1 MLTSD
6 LLPQHLNL
14 AFFETG
20 ILMGL
25 KLVNGLA
32 GQQTLGLCLSSHC
45 SGYMCESP
53 RPGFYVSSCGLNS
66 GHYVC
71 MAMLS
76 DGVMSP
82 AP

>member
-32 GQQTLGLCLSSHC
+32 GQQILGLICVCLHTAGVTC
-45 SGYMCESP
+45 ASP
-53 RPGFYVSSCGLNS
+53 HAQVF
-66 GHYVC
+66 
-71 MAMLS
+71 M
-76 DGVMSP
+76 
-82 AP
+82 